1 VRARRL
7 RAVAPG
13 TFGSLVALVFYYL
26 IRRQQSSAFELGAI
40 AVIAVIGLWSATEAE
55 HHFGGIDPGPVVID
69 EVVGMLM
76 TLALHPVNIWGAIAG
91 FFIFRV
97 LDIVKPWPARRLELL
112 PGGFG
117 VVLDDM
123 MAGVYGNLLVWGPG
137 DAASFV
143 VHMKPITRAAIIAV
157 GSEML
162 TPTKI
167 DTNSLFIT
175 EQLNLLG
182 IQVAFKTIV
191 GDDRGDLETA
201 VRDALTR
208 VDLLVCCGGLG
219 RPTTTSRGLWSPTC
233 CSVR

>member
-1 VRARRL
+1 MTLRRL
-7 RAVAPG
+7 GVFVATCAHVGYAPVAPG

-123 MAGVYGNLLVWGPG
+123 MAGVYGNLLVWGL
-137 DAASFV
+137 V
-143 VHMKPITRAAIIAV
+143 T
-157 GSEML
+157 
-162 TPTKI
+162 
-167 DTNSLFIT
+167 
-175 EQLNLLG
+175 LLPSW
-182 IQVAFKTIV
+182 FT
-191 GDDRGDLETA
+191 
-201 VRDALTR
+201 
-208 VDLLVCCGGLG
+208 
-219 RPTTTSRGLWSPTC
+219 
-233 CSVR
+233 